1 MTHADELRQILTEHI
16 IPEVEDVME
25 VMDDHLK
32 ENEATEEMLQEH
44 AGIQAIHE
52 NFVNILNAVEAGEV
66 SEDECVRI
74 MKEIVMLRNMGN
86 KAEG

>member
-44 AGIQAIHE
+44 AGIKAIHQ
-52 NFVNILNAVEAGEV
+52 NFVNILNAVEAGEI
-66 SEDECVRI
+66 SDEECVRI